1 MEGVGT
7 SQRKKIWGPQES
19 VRAWTPGSGVPAPW
33 IGRGIAA
40 AIKASAQKRDTEK
53 ENGEQSSAKL
63 KALTKAVEGL
73 MNCVNQVT
81 DQADSLQTLHDKLS
95 EKMKTMSVLL
105 DRTKSNCDESTTLAR
120 EALSQVSAAVADS
133 DSLGKI
139 FNQFIARVDAEM
151 CEKADSKIIQVF
163 LPCLALSLSPAYF
176 HTPALPLCARAMIQ
190 HQSHQVMPTSSN
202 YAHT

>member
-1 MEGVGT
+1 MRE
-7 SQRKKIWGPQES
+7 
-19 VRAWTPGSGVPAPW
+19 WTPGSGVPAPW

-40 AIKASAQKRDTEK
+40 AVKTSAQKLEK
-53 ENGEQSSAKL
+53 ESVRGEQSSAKL
-63 KALTKAVEGL
+63 KALTKSVEEL
-73 MNCVNQVT
+73 INSVDQLT
-81 DQADSLQTLHDKLS
+81 DQADRLETLNDKLS

-105 DRTKSNCDESTTLAR
+105 DRTQSNSEESTSLAR
-120 EALSQVSAAVADS
+120 QALSQVAAAVADS

-151 CEKADSKIIQVF
+151 REKADSKIIQVF

>member
-1 MEGVGT
+1 
-7 SQRKKIWGPQES
+7 
-19 VRAWTPGSGVPAPW
+19 VREWTPGSGVPAPW

-40 AIKASAQKRDTEK
+40 AVKTSAQKPER

-63 KALTKAVEGL
+63 KALTKSVEEL
-73 MNCVNQVT
+73 INSVDQLT
-81 DQADSLQTLHDKLS
+81 DQADRLETLNDKLS

-105 DRTKSNCDESTTLAR
+105 DRTQSKSEESTSLAR
-120 EALSQVSAAVADS
+120 QALSQVAAAAADS

-151 CEKADSKIIQVF
+151 REKADSKIIEVF

-176 HTPALPLCARAMIQ
+176 HTRALPLCERAMI
-190 HQSHQVMPTSSN
+190 
-202 YAHT
+202 